1 LILTAYEE
9 ALKTIL
15 CYGDSNT
22 WGCRDDGPYRYSLP
36 ERWPGILQARL
47 GSDYHVIEE
56 GLPGRTTVL
65 DDPYE
70 ESRNGLTYLRP
81 CLDSHNPEMVLLL
94 LGTNDLKRRFDISA
108 WDIAMGA
115 ARLVRAILGTPCAV
129 GGRPPEV
136 CLMAPP
142 PVLEIGPYASMFEG
156 ASAKSRELPALYRKV
171 AEETGALFVDASS
184 VVEPSPTEGLH
195 WRQSEHVKLAEV
207 LAESVRRS
215 CPAR

>member
-1 LILTAYEE
+1 M
-9 ALKTIL
+9 KTIL

-22 WGCRDDGPYRYSLP
+22 WGCRDDGPRRYALP

-47 GSDYHVIEE
+47 GAGYHIIEE

-70 ESRNGLTYLRP
+70 DSRSGLAYLLP
-81 CLDSHNPEMVLLL
+81 CLDSHNPDVVLLL

-115 ARLVRAILGTPCAV
+115 AKLVRAIRSTPCTSE
-129 GGRPPEV
+129 GLPPEV

-156 ASAKSRELPALYRKV
+156 ASAKSRELPALYRRV
-171 AEETGALFVDASS
+171 AEEAGVPFVDASS
-184 VVEPSPTEGLH
+184 IVEPSPTEGLH
-195 WRQSEHVKLAEV
+195 WRQTEHVKLA
-207 LAESVRRS
+207 AAMADFVRGKY
-215 CPAR
+215 PAP